1 MNSCKTRNKA
11 MAEKK
16 PTQPKR
22 EPEAWAFCGANELI
36 GTLWNFKNMSNPP
49 IFSQTGFS
57 YLQHKDL
64 CFFIIAAEMCF
75 YHK

>member
-16 PTQPKR
+16 PTQPER

-36 GTLWNFKNMSNPP
+36 GTLWNFKNMSNPQYFLKQVFP
-49 IFSQTGFS
+49 IYNINVNFP
-57 YLQHKDL
+57 KN
-64 CFFIIAAEMCF
+64 
-75 YHK
+75 